1 MADTIGDLFE
11 STGHPADLL
20 SNQLPSVGMV
30 LDAWDQLQECC
41 DEFTAVHILDR
52 LSIDPVISVE
62 RDERVTRADL
72 SAVLAQLIRRRP
84 GHPALRSSGQVRDA
98 LLRWVSTLPVSDR
111 EAAANGIRL
120 VTWADACCFSLA
132 LDVVVPRGKTLIGW
146 TPSAA
151 TTQAGGRHTQERAT
165 ANACNEVSR
174 VECVCDGDALIWSHE
189 DPRLSSVIFA
199 DPDLVRAYVDSD
211 LVCVYTP
218 GFPVVGA
225 SPTGAVRLAEETMS
239 DHRMLSFREAG
250 ELTWKGT
257 RSGRR

>member
-1 MADTIGDLFE
+1 
-11 STGHPADLL
+11 
-20 SNQLPSVGMV
+20 MV
-30 LDAWDQLQECC
+30 LDAWDHLQGGW
-41 DEFTAVHILDR
+41 DEFTIVNILDR

-72 SAVLAQLIRRRP
+72 SAVVAQFIRRRS
-84 GHPALRSSGQVRDA
+84 GHPALRSSAQVRQA

-120 VTWADACCFSLA
+120 VAWADASCFSLA
-132 LDVVVPRGKTLIGW
+132 LDVLVPRGKTLIAW

-151 TTQAGGRHTQERAT
+151 ITQEGRRHTHERAT
-165 ANACNEVSR
+165 ANAVTEVSR
-174 VECVCDGDALIWSHE
+174 VECVRDGAALIWGHE

-199 DPDLVRAYVDSD
+199 DPDLVRAYVDSG

-225 SPTGAVRLAEETMS
+225 SPAAAVRLAEETMS
-239 DHRMLSFREAG
+239 DFRMLSFREAG

-257 RSGRR
+257 RGGKR